1 MEIKELNE
9 RTSEE
14 LVALEKTLRG
24 QFLQHRFQNFTNRLD
39 NTSLIS
45 KTRRDIARVKTIL
58 AQRARKSAS
67 TATTG

>member
-9 RTSEE
+9 RTTED
-14 LVALEKTLRG
+14 LVTLEKTLRG
-24 QFLQHRFQNFTNRLD
+24 QILQYRFQNFTNRLD
-39 NTSLIS
+39 NTSLLS

-58 AQRARKSAS
+58 AQRARK